1 MRIKFLYPLVFLLS
15 VSPLVPQSLSLYKYN
30 EKYGLINEE
39 CEIIEEQKFT
49 SFIETKD
56 YLICGARSL
65 SPRFYVYNKNGQKET
80 GFDASFVK
88 TVEKNIIYIDNIFD
102 SSYWYDLEKKER
114 IEYEDLYAGEIQVI
128 FSYDTKD
135 FEIRNPGGSVLK
147 KNLRDCGYRFSE
159 GLMPIKDSDGKTGFI
174 NESGEFVF
182 ECPIYGSHAIDDP
195 KIHPL
200 YDFEFSNGIVCVPES
215 ESSFALYTKDGRKMK
230 SVRNSRTEQR
240 KFTSGYMLI
249 STADK
254 SQRQYA
260 FLNYKGENAFNQF
273 FSAAERFINEYAMVV
288 VDGKDAVINTKGDVF
303 FCADFVS
310 E

>member
-15 VSPLVPQSLSLYKYN
+15 VSPLIPESLSLYKYN

-39 CEIIEEQKFT
+39 RKIREENKFT
-49 SFIETKD
+49 SFIESDD
-56 YLICGARSL
+56 YLICCLRNV
-65 SPRFYVYNKNGQKET
+65 SPQFHAYNKNGNKEID
-80 GFDASFVK
+80 FDAIAVK
-88 TVEKNIIYIDNIFD
+88 LVTENIILISDFHD
-102 SSYWYDLEKKER
+102 SYYYDLKKKEK
-114 IEYEDLYAGEIQVI
+114 IADDALYAGEIQVV
-128 FSYDTKD
+128 FAYDTKD
-135 FEIRNPGGSVLK
+135 FEIRNPDGSVMK
-147 KNLRDCGYRFSE
+147 KNLRECGYRFSE
-159 GLMPIKDSDGKTGFI
+159 GLMPIKDTDGKTGFI
-174 NESGEFVF
+174 NEKGNFVF
-182 ECPIYGSHAIDDP
+182 ECPIYGFHSIYDP

-215 ESSFALYTKDGRKMK
+215 ESSFALYTKDGRKLK
-230 SVRNSRTEQR
+230 TVRNSRTEQR

-249 STADK
+249 STVDK
-254 SQRQYA
+254 AQKQYA

>member
-15 VSPLVPQSLSLYKYN
+15 VSPLVPESLSLYKYN
-30 EKYGLINEE
+30 KRYGLINEE
-39 CEIIEEQKFT
+39 RKMREENKFT
-49 SFIETKD
+49 SFIETDD
-56 YLICGARSL
+56 YLVCCLRNV
-65 SPRFYVYNKNGQKET
+65 PPQFHVYNKNGNKEID
-80 GFDASFVK
+80 FDAIAVK
-88 TVEKNIIYIDNIFD
+88 AVAENIIFASDFHD
-102 SSYWYDLEKKER
+102 SYYYDLLKKER
-114 IEYEDLYAGEIQVI
+114 IANDALYAGEIQVI

-135 FEIRNPGGSVLK
+135 FEIRNPDRSVMK
-147 KNLRDCGYRFSE
+147 KNLRECGYRFSE

-254 SQRQYA
+254 VQRQYA
-260 FLNYKGENAFNQF
+260 FLNYKGENAFNRY
-273 FSAAERFINEYAMVV
+273 FSEAKRFINEYAMVV
-288 VDGKDAVINTKGDVF
+288 VDGKDAVINTKGEVF
-303 FCADFVS
+303 FCADFVNK
-310 E
+310 